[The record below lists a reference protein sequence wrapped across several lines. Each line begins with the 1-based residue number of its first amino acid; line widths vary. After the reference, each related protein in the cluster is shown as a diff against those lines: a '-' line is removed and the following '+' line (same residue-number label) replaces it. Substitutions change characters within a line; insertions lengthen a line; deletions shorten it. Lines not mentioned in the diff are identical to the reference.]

1 MDPKDLTHGMMA
13 GAIAGYTLGAELRDR
28 LQANADHAEAEDAIR
43 QWKRHSENLSRELH
57 LAKLRAANGENS
69 VAIRDEAI
77 QELGDLAKKLEVKTI
92 QLNMLL
98 VQRDAE
104 LNKLRAEY
112 RNLEEANGVLY
123 KKSRQLRTQ
132 KDLLDQEII
141 GLKQVNAKLK
151 ESSRINGS
159 QAAAYAG
166 LFDLLADEIARSS
179 KPDSFKDMTPSL
191 IRKTYQQ
198 AYLGF
203 RQSGNL
209 VYEPDF
215 DYAHQIDKK
224 IKEAES
230 KI

>member
-1 MDPKDLTHGMMA
+1 MDPKDLTQGMMA
-13 GAIAGYTLGAELRDR
+13 GAVVGYRLGADLRDR

-43 QWKRHSENLSRELH
+43 QWKEYSENLSRELH
-57 LAKLRAANGENS
+57 LAKLRVANGENS

-77 QELGDLAKKLEVKTI
+77 QELGDLAKKLEVETI
-92 QLNMLL
+92 QLNRLL

-104 LNKLRAEY
+104 LNKLREEY

-123 KKSRQLRTQ
+123 KKSRQLRIQ
-132 KDLLDQEII
+132 KDFLDQDII
-141 GLKQVNAKLK
+141 GLKQDNAKLK
-151 ESSRINGS
+151 ASSQTNGA

-166 LFDLLADEIARSS
+166 LFDLLAGEVARSS

-191 IRKTYQQ
+191 MRKTYQE

-203 RQSGNL
+203 RQSGKL

-224 IKEAES
+224 IKEEES
-230 KI
+230 KL